1 METLR
6 LRQAVVAAAD
16 RDAVVEV
23 WQHELGLGEPFAD
36 PGVEVFGLHNAV
48 LPVGD
53 TFLEVVSPLTPG
65 DRCPAERYMAARGG
79 DCGYMAIFQVA
90 DMDSARAHLA
100 ALGARSVFATD
111 LDDIR
116 CTHVHPADVGAAI
129 VSFDQ
134 ALPVGSWRW
143 AGPGW
148 GDQVRDDVVTG
159 LAGLRLAAP
168 DPAALRARWS
178 ALLAVAPSAPTAGA
192 DGADPTEP
200 TDPAGTVLRLPDGT
214 GIEVTEGPDEALVG
228 IDLWAAPGTTP
239 RSFTTAGTTFR
250 TLTRVAGRD
259 AAGSGATGAG

>member
-16 RDAVVEV
+16 RDAVVDA
-23 WQHELGLGEPFAD
+23 WRRELGLGEPFAD

-90 DMDSARAHLA
+90 DMDATRAHLA
-100 ALGARSVFATD
+100 GLGARSVFATD

-116 CTHVHPADVGAAI
+116 CTHVHPADAGAAI

-134 ALPVGSWRW
+134 ALPPGSWRW
-143 AGPGW
+143 AGPSW
-148 GDQVRDDVVTG
+148 GGQVRDGVVTG
-159 LAGLRLAAP
+159 LAGLRLASP
-168 DPAALRARWS
+168 DPAALLARWS
-178 ALLAVAPSAPTAGA
+178 ALLAIAPTG
-192 DGADPTEP
+192 P
-200 TDPAGTVLRLPDGT
+200 VLRLPDGT
-214 GIEVTEGPDEALVG
+214 HVEVVEGPEEALVG
-228 IDLWAAPGTTP
+228 IDLRAAPGTAPDELTV
-239 RSFTTAGTTFR
+239 AGTSFR
-250 TLTRVAGRD
+250 SVT
-259 AAGSGATGAG
+259 

>member
-23 WQHELGLGEPFAD
+23 WQRELGLGEPFAD

-53 TFLEVVSPLTPG
+53 TFLEVVAPLKVG

-90 DMDSARAHLA
+90 DMDAARAHLA
-100 ALGARSVFATD
+100 GLGARSVFATD

-134 ALPVGSWRW
+134 AMPPGAWRW
-143 AGPGW
+143 AGPAW
-148 GDQVRDDVVTG
+148 GEQVREQVVTG
-159 LAGLRLAAP
+159 LAGLRLTSP
-168 DPAALRARWS
+168 DPAALLARWS
-178 ALLAVAPSAPTAGA
+178 AVLAVAPT
-192 DGADPTEP
+192 DPTG
-200 TDPAGTVLRLPDGT
+200 AVLRLPDGT
-214 GIEVTEGPDEALVG
+214 AIEVAEGPDEALVG
-228 IDLWAAPGTTP
+228 IDLRAAPGTAP
-239 RSFTTAGTTFR
+239 RSFTVAGTAFR
-250 TLTRVAGRD
+250 VVK
-259 AAGSGATGAG
+259 